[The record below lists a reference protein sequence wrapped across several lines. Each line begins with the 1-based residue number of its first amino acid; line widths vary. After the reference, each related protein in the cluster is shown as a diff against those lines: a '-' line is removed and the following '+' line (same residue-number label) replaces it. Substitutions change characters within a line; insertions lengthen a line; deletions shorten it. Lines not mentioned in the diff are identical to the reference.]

1 MSRTGR
7 PSIYSEELA
16 DTICIRLAAGE
27 SLLKICEEDGMP
39 TRTTIYAW
47 LSEKEDFADKYARA
61 RNVGLDDMADD
72 TIRLSDDNDAD
83 VQRLKLRID
92 TRKWY
97 LSKLA
102 PKRYGERIEHVGAE
116 GKDLIPS
123 QMSDTELAR
132 RVAFLL
138 TAGVTNGS

>member
-1 MSRTGR
+1 MANRGR
-7 PSIYSEELA
+7 PSTYSDEIAER
-16 DTICIRLAAGE
+16 ICIRLAAGE
-27 SLLKICEEDGMP
+27 SLLKICEEDGIP
-39 TRTTIYAW
+39 TRATIYDW
-47 LSEKEDFADKYARA
+47 LAKYPNFADKYAHA

-72 TIRLSDDNDAD
+72 VIRLADDDEKD
-83 VQRLKLRID
+83 VQRLRLRVD

-116 GKDLIPS
+116 GKDLIPES
-123 QMSDTELAR
+123 NQEDIAR

-138 TAGVTNGS
+138 MQGVQK